1 MQKDL
6 RVLKIL
12 QKAREF
18 NDSDLLNE
26 DLLNNLI
33 NAEFKGISQGQKEQI
48 AKFLNELK
56 APFINI
62 FFVLEIW
69 IIKDKLYSLKLY
81 FALNLTKFF
90 ISFDKKLNLNHLS
103 KI

>member
-6 RVLKIL
+6 RVLKTL

-48 AKFLNELK
+48 AEFLNELIK
-56 APFINI
+56 S
-62 FFVLEIW
+62 
-69 IIKDKLYSLKLY
+69 KDK
-81 FALNLTKFF
+81 AT
-90 ISFDKKLNLNHLS
+90 LS
-103 KI
+103 

>member
-33 NAEFKGISQGQKEQI
+33 NAEFKG
-48 AKFLNELK
+48 KFK
-56 APFINI
+56 
-62 FFVLEIW
+62 V
-69 IIKDKLYSLKLY
+69 
-81 FALNLTKFF
+81 
-90 ISFDKKLNLNHLS
+90 
-103 KI
+103 

>member
-26 DLLNNLI
+26 YLLNNLI

-48 AKFLNELK
+48 AEFLNELIK
-56 APFINI
+56 S
-62 FFVLEIW
+62 
-69 IIKDKLYSLKLY
+69 KDK
-81 FALNLTKFF
+81 AT
-90 ISFDKKLNLNHLS
+90 LS
-103 KI
+103 

>member
-48 AKFLNELK
+48 TEFLNELIK
-56 APFINI
+56 S
-62 FFVLEIW
+62 
-69 IIKDKLYSLKLY
+69 KDK
-81 FALNLTKFF
+81 A
-90 ISFDKKLNLNHLS
+90 ILS
-103 KI
+103 

>member
-48 AKFLNELK
+48 AKFLNELIK
-56 APFINI
+56 S
-62 FFVLEIW
+62 
-69 IIKDKLYSLKLY
+69 KDK
-81 FALNLTKFF
+81 AT
-90 ISFDKKLNLNHLS
+90 LS
-103 KI
+103 

>member
-6 RVLKIL
+6 KVLKIL

-48 AKFLNELK
+48 AEFLNELIK
-56 APFINI
+56 S
-62 FFVLEIW
+62 
-69 IIKDKLYSLKLY
+69 KDK
-81 FALNLTKFF
+81 AM
-90 ISFDKKLNLNHLS
+90 LS
-103 KI
+103 

>member
-18 NDSDLLNE
+18 NDNDLLNE

-48 AKFLNELK
+48 AEFLNELIK
-56 APFINI
+56 S
-62 FFVLEIW
+62 
-69 IIKDKLYSLKLY
+69 KDK
-81 FALNLTKFF
+81 AT
-90 ISFDKKLNLNHLS
+90 LS
-103 KI
+103 

>member
-33 NAEFKGISQGQKEQI
+33 NAEFNGISQGQKEQI
-48 AKFLNELK
+48 AEFLNELIK
-56 APFINI
+56 S
-62 FFVLEIW
+62 
-69 IIKDKLYSLKLY
+69 KDK
-81 FALNLTKFF
+81 AT
-90 ISFDKKLNLNHLS
+90 LS
-103 KI
+103 

>member
-48 AKFLNELK
+48 AEFLNELIKSKGK
-56 APFINI
+56 A
-62 FFVLEIW
+62 
-69 IIKDKLYSLKLY
+69 
-81 FALNLTKFF
+81 T
-90 ISFDKKLNLNHLS
+90 LS
-103 KI
+103 

>member
-33 NAEFKGISQGQKEQI
+33 NAEFKGISQEQKEQI
-48 AKFLNELK
+48 AEFLNELIK
-56 APFINI
+56 S
-62 FFVLEIW
+62 
-69 IIKDKLYSLKLY
+69 KDK
-81 FALNLTKFF
+81 AT
-90 ISFDKKLNLNHLS
+90 LS
-103 KI
+103 

>member
-18 NDSDLLNE
+18 NDSNLLNE

-48 AKFLNELK
+48 AEFLNELIK
-56 APFINI
+56 S
-62 FFVLEIW
+62 
-69 IIKDKLYSLKLY
+69 KDK
-81 FALNLTKFF
+81 AT
-90 ISFDKKLNLNHLS
+90 LS
-103 KI
+103 

>member
-6 RVLKIL
+6 KVLKIL

-18 NDSDLLNE
+18 NDSNLLNE

-48 AKFLNELK
+48 AEFLNELIK
-56 APFINI
+56 S
-62 FFVLEIW
+62 
-69 IIKDKLYSLKLY
+69 KDK
-81 FALNLTKFF
+81 AM
-90 ISFDKKLNLNHLS
+90 LS
-103 KI
+103 

>member
-18 NDSDLLNE
+18 NDSDLPNE

-48 AKFLNELK
+48 AEFLNELIK
-56 APFINI
+56 S
-62 FFVLEIW
+62 
-69 IIKDKLYSLKLY
+69 KDK
-81 FALNLTKFF
+81 AT
-90 ISFDKKLNLNHLS
+90 LS
-103 KI
+103 

>member
-33 NAEFKGISQGQKEQI
+33 NAEFKGILQGQKEQI
-48 AKFLNELK
+48 AEFLNELIK
-56 APFINI
+56 S
-62 FFVLEIW
+62 
-69 IIKDKLYSLKLY
+69 KDK
-81 FALNLTKFF
+81 AT
-90 ISFDKKLNLNHLS
+90 LS
-103 KI
+103 

>member
-26 DLLNNLI
+26 NLLNNLI

-48 AKFLNELK
+48 AEFLNELIK
-56 APFINI
+56 S
-62 FFVLEIW
+62 
-69 IIKDKLYSLKLY
+69 KDK
-81 FALNLTKFF
+81 AT
-90 ISFDKKLNLNHLS
+90 LS
-103 KI
+103 

>member
-6 RVLKIL
+6 RVLKIV

-48 AKFLNELK
+48 AEFLNELIK
-56 APFINI
+56 S
-62 FFVLEIW
+62 
-69 IIKDKLYSLKLY
+69 KDK
-81 FALNLTKFF
+81 AT
-90 ISFDKKLNLNHLS
+90 LS
-103 KI
+103 

>member
-33 NAEFKGISQGQKEQI
+33 NAEFKSISQGQKERI
-48 AKFLNELK
+48 AEFLNELIK
-56 APFINI
+56 S
-62 FFVLEIW
+62 
-69 IIKDKLYSLKLY
+69 KDK
-81 FALNLTKFF
+81 AT
-90 ISFDKKLNLNHLS
+90 LS
-103 KI
+103 

>member
-26 DLLNNLI
+26 DLLNNLM
-33 NAEFKGISQGQKEQI
+33 NAEFKSISQGQKEQI
-48 AKFLNELK
+48 AEFLNELIK
-56 APFINI
+56 S
-62 FFVLEIW
+62 
-69 IIKDKLYSLKLY
+69 KDK
-81 FALNLTKFF
+81 AT
-90 ISFDKKLNLNHLS
+90 LS
-103 KI
+103 

>member
-33 NAEFKGISQGQKEQI
+33 NAEFKSISQEQKEQI
-48 AKFLNELK
+48 AEFLNELIK
-56 APFINI
+56 S
-62 FFVLEIW
+62 
-69 IIKDKLYSLKLY
+69 KDK
-81 FALNLTKFF
+81 AT
-90 ISFDKKLNLNHLS
+90 LS
-103 KI
+103 

>member
-18 NDSDLLNE
+18 NDSNLLNE

-48 AKFLNELK
+48 AEFLNELIK
-56 APFINI
+56 S
-62 FFVLEIW
+62 
-69 IIKDKLYSLKLY
+69 KDK
-81 FALNLTKFF
+81 AM
-90 ISFDKKLNLNHLS
+90 LS
-103 KI
+103 

>member
-48 AKFLNELK
+48 AEFLNELIK
-56 APFINI
+56 S
-62 FFVLEIW
+62 
-69 IIKDKLYSLKLY
+69 KDK
-81 FALNLTKFF
+81 A
-90 ISFDKKLNLNHLS
+90 ILS
-103 KI
+103 

>member
-48 AKFLNELK
+48 AEFLNELIKSKNK
-56 APFINI
+56 A
-62 FFVLEIW
+62 
-69 IIKDKLYSLKLY
+69 
-81 FALNLTKFF
+81 T
-90 ISFDKKLNLNHLS
+90 LS
-103 KI
+103 

>member
-33 NAEFKGISQGQKEQI
+33 NAEVKGISQGQKEQI
-48 AKFLNELK
+48 AEFLNELIK
-56 APFINI
+56 S
-62 FFVLEIW
+62 
-69 IIKDKLYSLKLY
+69 KDK
-81 FALNLTKFF
+81 AT
-90 ISFDKKLNLNHLS
+90 LS
-103 KI
+103 

>member
-48 AKFLNELK
+48 AEFLNELIKSKEK
-56 APFINI
+56 A
-62 FFVLEIW
+62 
-69 IIKDKLYSLKLY
+69 
-81 FALNLTKFF
+81 T
-90 ISFDKKLNLNHLS
+90 LS
-103 KI
+103 

>member
-18 NDSDLLNE
+18 NDGDLLNE

-48 AKFLNELK
+48 AEFLNELIK
-56 APFINI
+56 S
-62 FFVLEIW
+62 
-69 IIKDKLYSLKLY
+69 KDK
-81 FALNLTKFF
+81 AT
-90 ISFDKKLNLNHLS
+90 LS
-103 KI
+103 

>member
-48 AKFLNELK
+48 AEFLNELIK
-56 APFINI
+56 S
-62 FFVLEIW
+62 
-69 IIKDKLYSLKLY
+69 KDK
-81 FALNLTKFF
+81 AM
-90 ISFDKKLNLNHLS
+90 LS
-103 KI
+103 

>member
-18 NDSDLLNE
+18 NDSDLLSE

-48 AKFLNELK
+48 AEFLNELIK
-56 APFINI
+56 S
-62 FFVLEIW
+62 
-69 IIKDKLYSLKLY
+69 KDK
-81 FALNLTKFF
+81 AT
-90 ISFDKKLNLNHLS
+90 LS
-103 KI
+103 

>member
-33 NAEFKGISQGQKEQI
+33 NAEFKDISQGQKEQI
-48 AKFLNELK
+48 AEFLNELIK
-56 APFINI
+56 S
-62 FFVLEIW
+62 
-69 IIKDKLYSLKLY
+69 KDK
-81 FALNLTKFF
+81 AT
-90 ISFDKKLNLNHLS
+90 LS
-103 KI
+103 

>member
-48 AKFLNELK
+48 AEFLNELIK
-56 APFINI
+56 G
-62 FFVLEIW
+62 
-69 IIKDKLYSLKLY
+69 KDK
-81 FALNLTKFF
+81 AT
-90 ISFDKKLNLNHLS
+90 LS
-103 KI
+103 

>member
-48 AKFLNELK
+48 AEFLNELIK
-56 APFINI
+56 S
-62 FFVLEIW
+62 
-69 IIKDKLYSLKLY
+69 KDK
-81 FALNLTKFF
+81 AT
-90 ISFDKKLNLNHLS
+90 IS
-103 KI
+103 

>member
-12 QKAREF
+12 QKVREF

-48 AKFLNELK
+48 AEFLNELIK
-56 APFINI
+56 S
-62 FFVLEIW
+62 
-69 IIKDKLYSLKLY
+69 KDK
-81 FALNLTKFF
+81 AT
-90 ISFDKKLNLNHLS
+90 LS
-103 KI
+103 

>member
-33 NAEFKGISQGQKEQI
+33 NAKFNGISQGQKEQI
-48 AKFLNELK
+48 AEFLNELIK
-56 APFINI
+56 S
-62 FFVLEIW
+62 
-69 IIKDKLYSLKLY
+69 KDK
-81 FALNLTKFF
+81 AT
-90 ISFDKKLNLNHLS
+90 LS
-103 KI
+103 

>member
-6 RVLKIL
+6 RVLKIV

-48 AKFLNELK
+48 TEFLNELIK
-56 APFINI
+56 S
-62 FFVLEIW
+62 
-69 IIKDKLYSLKLY
+69 KDK
-81 FALNLTKFF
+81 AT
-90 ISFDKKLNLNHLS
+90 LS
-103 KI
+103 

>member
-33 NAEFKGISQGQKEQI
+33 NAEFKSISQGQKEQI
-48 AKFLNELK
+48 AEFLNELIK
-56 APFINI
+56 S
-62 FFVLEIW
+62 
-69 IIKDKLYSLKLY
+69 KDK
-81 FALNLTKFF
+81 AT
-90 ISFDKKLNLNHLS
+90 LS
-103 KI
+103 

>member
-33 NAEFKGISQGQKEQI
+33 NTEFKGISQGQKEQI
-48 AKFLNELK
+48 AEFLNELIK
-56 APFINI
+56 S
-62 FFVLEIW
+62 
-69 IIKDKLYSLKLY
+69 KDK
-81 FALNLTKFF
+81 AT
-90 ISFDKKLNLNHLS
+90 LS
-103 KI
+103 